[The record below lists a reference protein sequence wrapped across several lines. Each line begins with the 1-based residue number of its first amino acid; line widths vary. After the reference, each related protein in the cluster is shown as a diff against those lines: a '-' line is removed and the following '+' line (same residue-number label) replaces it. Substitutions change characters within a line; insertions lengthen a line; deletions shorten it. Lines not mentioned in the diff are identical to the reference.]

1 VIGRNVQS
9 VVIVSFALILCA
21 IPGHAQT
28 TDAAGESA
36 PAKRIFG
43 VIPNYR
49 TADGSAPFS
58 PLSARQKLS
67 IARHDSFDWPS
78 YVFAAGLTFVT
89 PKDKSLGTGVQG
101 YANRYVRSA
110 ADQIVGNMLSEGIL
124 PAMLHQDPRYFRQGE
139 SLAFWPRFRS
149 AITQIAVARND
160 SGHRTF
166 NTAEFLGNAMAVGI
180 SNSYSPNLNS
190 WSRRGDKLAIMIS
203 TDAFSNVLK
212 EFAPDL
218 KQKFLHRRHKS
229 T

>member
-9 VVIVSFALILCA
+9 VVVTCFAVILFA
-21 IPGHAQT
+21 MAARAQST
-28 TDAAGESA
+28 EPATESA
-36 PAKRIFG
+36 PEKRIFG
-43 VIPNYR
+43 VLPNYR
-49 TADGSAPFS
+49 TVDGSAPFS
-58 PLSARQKLS
+58 PLSAKQKLN

-78 YVFAAGLTFVT
+78 YVFAAGLVFIT

-110 ADQIVGNMLSEGIL
+110 ADQIMGNMLTEGIL
-124 PAMLHQDPRYFRQGE
+124 PGMLHQDPRYFRQGE

-149 AITQIAVARND
+149 AVSQIAVARND
-160 SGHRTF
+160 SGRRTF
-166 NTAEFLGNAMAVGI
+166 NTAEFLGNAVAVGI

-190 WSRRGDKLAIMIS
+190 WSRRADKLAIMIS
-203 TDAFSNVLK
+203 TDTFANVLK